1 MSANTKA
8 VYDSSNDLAEMR
20 KLDQLYPD
28 LGYIISMTFAQR
40 VDPSAIRTLE
50 EFRNDKSKVQG
61 RSKTNAPA
69 PKAEEM
75 LGEAEKFYTRP
86 NGEKYFT
93 RKWGKHT
100 DVLVLQKAREVN
112 HYPLFYGA
120 PGCGKTALVEA
131 AFGEELET
139 ILGSGDTEVADLVGG
154 YVMNEEGGFS
164 WVDGPLIRAMVNGAP
179 LLIDEV
185 GIIDPKVLTIAYGAM
200 DGRRELTVTANPER
214 GTVKAKEGFFVI
226 GATNPNAPGVNL
238 SEALLSRFT
247 IHVEMTTD
255 WELARQLGVPP
266 KIVTVA
272 QNLAKKQASDEVSWG
287 PQFRELLAFRDVNKA
302 FGLEFAIANM
312 LASAPELDRV
322 IVSEVMRKTFGD
334 DKALPARI

>member
-1 MSANTKA
+1 MTTTQDIYKT
-8 VYDSSNDLAEMR
+8 SSDFEDMR
-20 KLDQLYPD
+20 KLDQLFPN
-28 LGYIISMTFAQR
+28 LGYIITATLAQGADPTFVR
-40 VDPSAIRTLE
+40 EINK
-50 EFRNDKSKVQG
+50 FRNEKSKVLG
-61 RSKTNAPA
+61 RSNTNAPA

-86 NGEKYFT
+86 NGDKYFT

-100 DVLVLQKAREVN
+100 DVLVVQKARETN
-112 HYPLFYGA
+112 QYILAYGA
-120 PGCGKTALVEA
+120 PGCGKTAMFEA

-214 GTVKAKEGFFVI
+214 GTVKAADGFFVI
-226 GATNPNAPGVNL
+226 AATNPNAPGVNL

-255 WELARQLGVPP
+255 WDLARTLGVPT

-272 QNLAKKQASDEVSWG
+272 QNLDKKRENDEVSWG
-287 PQFRELLAFRDVNKA
+287 PQFRELLAFRDVSKA
-302 FGLEFAIANM
+302 FGQEFAIANL
-312 LASAPELDRV
+312 LASAPEIDRPL
-322 IVSEVMRKTFGD
+322 VSDVVRKAFGD
-334 DKALPARI
+334 DKAKPAKI